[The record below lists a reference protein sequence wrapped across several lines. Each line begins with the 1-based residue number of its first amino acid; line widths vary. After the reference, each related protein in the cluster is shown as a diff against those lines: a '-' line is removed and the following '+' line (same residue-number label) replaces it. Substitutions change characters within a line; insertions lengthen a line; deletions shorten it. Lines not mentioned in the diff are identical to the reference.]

1 MNTMLMTVDYV
12 TAQVRR
18 IGRRFVRND
27 AGALTL
33 EWLLIGVALVAA
45 AGIATVYF
53 TNVVK
58 STETG
63 LK

>member
-1 MNTMLMTVDYV
+1 MDTILLTVNYV
-12 TAQVRR
+12 TAHARR
-18 IGRRFVRND
+18 IGRRVFRND